1 MQSGKKK
8 LIGLAALFTLVAML
22 SGCGS
27 DSGSSDTTATAT
39 ASVKTSTATTAT
51 TATSTTSASTGITL
65 KSTFGGITL
74 DKVRFSNTKDPATG
88 NPRSAVVI
96 EVSCTGECKMSEA
109 DYTAFQDKTIP
120 VKVTNAEGEELR
132 RQAFSHTKA
141 SNKMKFSY
149 DVPGSHQGLTLHWP
163 DNDPI
168 GIDSLNP
175 EDKTS

>member
-8 LIGLAALFTLVAML
+8 LIGLAALVTLVAIL

-27 DSGSSDTTATAT
+27 DSGSSDTTATA
-39 ASVKTSTATTAT
+39 SVKTSSATA
-51 TATSTTSASTGITL
+51 ATSTAGASTGIML
-65 KSTFGGITL
+65 KSTFGNITL
-74 DKVRFSNTKDPATG
+74 DKVRFSNTKDPASG
-88 NPRSAVVI
+88 NPRSAIVI

-132 RQAFSHTKA
+132 RMAFSHTKA
-141 SNKMKFSY
+141 SNKMKFDY
-149 DVPGSHQGLTLHWP
+149 NVLGSHQGLKLYWP

-168 GIDSLNP
+168 EIDSLNP

>member
-39 ASVKTSTATTAT
+39 ASVKTSTAT

-96 EVSCTGECKMSEA
+96 EVSCTGCLL
-109 DYTAFQDKTIP
+109 YTSPSPRGLGMI
-120 VKVTNAEGEELR
+120 
-132 RQAFSHTKA
+132 
-141 SNKMKFSY
+141 SY
-149 DVPGSHQGLTLHWP
+149 AVFCL
-163 DNDPI
+163 
-168 GIDSLNP
+168 
-175 EDKTS
+175 K

>member
-8 LIGLAALFTLVAML
+8 LISLAALFTLVAML

-39 ASVKTSTATTAT
+39 ASVKTSTAT

-96 EVSCTGECKMSEA
+96 EVSCTGECKMSEE
-109 DYTAFQDKTIP
+109 DYIGFQDKTIP

-141 SNKMKFSY
+141 SNKMMFSY

-175 EDKTS
+175 ADKTS